1 MVKKVTTQG
10 SVRIDFLGG
19 TIDLDPICL
28 ILKDVITLNCAI
40 DLKAE
45 VCCEETNRDELE
57 IYSYDYQK
65 EYKFKLSEITQD
77 SFYEDGIFSQKK
89 YHEMTFVVAV
99 VSYFKLNQGLKITLK
114 SGSPAGA
121 GLGGSSS
128 MAVTLFKALA
138 QYQSKKFTTQ
148 EIIAKVKSIE
158 SQILNK
164 GVAGYQDYH
173 PALYGGILA
182 LKSGLGEIVVEQ
194 LWSQELASHI
204 ESNCMLIYSGQSRL
218 SGINNWEVYKNFF
231 DSHTPTINGLSQIA
245 HLSQKAYQAINQKN
259 YDDFL
264 SLIILEGKVRNE
276 LFPNIMPDEIA
287 QLLREIEPFK
297 LTTLKNYGVKMCG
310 AGGGGCFLLVGYD
323 KLKVRQLLLN
333 HGMKELRLVI
343 EAPI

>member
-1 MVKKVTTQG
+1 MVKKVSTQG
-10 SVRIDFLGG
+10 SVRVDFLGG

-28 ILKDVITLNCAI
+28 ILKDVITLNCAVG
-40 DLKAE
+40 LKAE
-45 VCCEETNRDELE
+45 VYCEETDRDELE
-57 IYSYDYQK
+57 IYSFDYQK
-65 EYKFKLSEITQD
+65 EYKFKLSDITD
-77 SFYEDGIFSQKK
+77 ESLYENGIFSQKK
-89 YHEMTFVVAV
+89 FAEMTFVVAV
-99 VSYFKLNQGLKITLK
+99 VHYFKLAQGVKITLK

-121 GLGGSSS
+121 GLGGSST

-138 QYQSKKFTTQ
+138 QFQNRKFTSQ

-182 LKSGLGEIVVEQ
+182 LKSQLGEIIVEQ
-194 LWSQELASHI
+194 LWDQSLAEVI
-204 ESNCMLIYSGQSRL
+204 EKNCMLIYSGLSRL

-231 DSHTPTINGLSQIA
+231 DSQPETINGLSQIA
-245 HLSQKAYQAINQKN
+245 SLSQKAYQAIKKKN

-264 SLIILEGKVRNE
+264 SLIVDEGKVRNQ
-276 LFPNIMPDEIA
+276 LFPNIMTEEIA
-287 QLLREIEPFK
+287 RFLREISHFK
-297 LTTLKNYGVKMCG
+297 LASIKNCGVKMCG

-323 KLKVRQLLLN
+323 KIKVRQLLLN
-333 HGMKELRLVI
+333 HGMKELKLVI